1 MAMQDSDEQS
11 RGLLQSQAH
20 IWSHIFSFINSMTLK
35 CAIELQI
42 PDIINRHGTP
52 MLLSE
57 LVEALSISKEK
68 SNFLYRL
75 MRMLVHSGFFV
86 KQSVSITR
94 GSDEEEEGYLLAPA
108 SKLFLKEDPLCMRPF
123 VLAMLDPILMDPW
136 QHMSKW
142 FQNDDINSFQTT
154 HGKMVWDFTFQE
166 PVLNK
171 LFNEAMATDARLV
184 SQVLLKH
191 YGGVFEGIDSIVDVG
206 GGTGNLAKSIAE
218 AFPNISCIS
227 FDLPHVVKGLDG
239 SKNLTYVGGDM
250 FEAIPKANAV
260 MMKWILHDWNDEECI
275 KILVRCKEAILSKD
289 NGGKLIIM
297 DMVVINDEPDNKT
310 LETQLQY
317 DMLMMTTVAGKERTE
332 KEWAKLFSDAG
343 FSNYKITPVLGL
355 RSIIEVYP

>member
-1 MAMQDSDEQS
+1 MAISNCHSHIKVEGNKKVEMAMQAGDDEQS
-11 RGLLQSQAH
+11 RCLLQSQAH

-68 SNFLYRL
+68 SNFVYRSAYAHACSL
-75 MRMLVHSGFFV
+75 WKIH
-86 KQSVSITR
+86 
-94 GSDEEEEGYLLAPA
+94 Y
-108 SKLFLKEDPLCMRPF
+108 
-123 VLAMLDPILMDPW
+123 
-136 QHMSKW
+136 
-142 FQNDDINSFQTT
+142 
-154 HGKMVWDFTFQE
+154 
-166 PVLNK
+166 
-171 LFNEAMATDARLV
+171 V

-206 GGTGNLAKSIAE
+206 GGIGNLAKSISE

-239 SKNLTYVGGDM
+239 NKNLTYVGGDM
-250 FEAIPKANAV
+250 FEAIPKASAV
-260 MMKWILHDWNDEECI
+260 MMK
-275 KILVRCKEAILSKD
+275 AIPSKD
-289 NGGKLIIM
+289 DGGKLIII

-310 LETQLQY
+310 LETQLRY
-317 DMLMMTTVAGKERTE
+317 DMLMMTILAGKERTE

-355 RSIIEVYP
+355 RSIIKVYL